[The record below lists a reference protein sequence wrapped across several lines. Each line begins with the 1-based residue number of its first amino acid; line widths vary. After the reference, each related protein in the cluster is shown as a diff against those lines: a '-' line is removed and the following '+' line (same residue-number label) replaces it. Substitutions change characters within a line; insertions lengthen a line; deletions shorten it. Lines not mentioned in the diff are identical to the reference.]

1 MKTLKQLC
9 KKYIRF
15 SSDYGA
21 ARSKGWEGNKQN
33 WRVTLHNDSEGQMM
47 ECDYFGGSAVEDISC
62 EDVVDSLLLD
72 ARATDLDFED
82 WCGEFGCDTDSRK
95 AYAIWESCK
104 ENGEQ
109 IKMLLGEKFEM
120 FMKSERP

>member
-1 MKTLKQLC
+1 MWKMPGC
-9 KKYIRF
+9 
-15 SSDYGA
+15 
-21 ARSKGWEGNKQN
+21 
-33 WRVTLHNDSEGQMM
+33 
-47 ECDYFGGSAVEDISC
+47 
-62 EDVVDSLLLD
+62 
-72 ARATDLDFED
+72 ED